1 MELAT
6 GVREQLVRKG
16 KLPRFYLIIS
26 LHIVQNDVDSVHDRM
41 NKLENSGKVKAAMAK
56 AGMDPGMI
64 NTIMD
69 ALNDMQDR
77 LLS

>member
-1 MELAT
+1 
-6 GVREQLVRKG
+6 
-16 KLPRFYLIIS
+16 
-26 LHIVQNDVDSVHDRM
+26 M
-41 NKLENSGKVKAAMAK
+41 NKLENTGKVKAAMAK